1 MKFKDNLNCV
11 HCELNNWDYDK
22 DGLMYPIAYELTFK
36 FYGTDV
42 TAYITAE
49 ELQNDAE
56 GAFASIET
64 DGELLTS
71 FEEVFEDHDYFRDKV
86 REVCKE
92 CWEDNLNSND
102 YDYQGLKL

>member
-1 MKFKDNLNCV
+1 MKFKNNLNCV
-11 HCELNNWDYDK
+11 HCELNEWDYDK
-22 DGLMYPIAYELTFK
+22 NGLMYPVAYELTFK

-42 TAYITAE
+42 TAYIEAS

-56 GAFASIET
+56 GAFASVET

-71 FEEVFEDHDYFRDKV
+71 FEEVFEDHDYFKDKV

>member
-22 DGLMYPIAYELTFK
+22 DGLMYPVAYELTFK

-42 TAYITAE
+42 TAYIEAK

-56 GAFASIET
+56 GTFTSVET
-64 DGELLTS
+64 NGELLTS
-71 FEEVFEDHDYFRDKV
+71 FEEVFENHDYFKDKV
-86 REVCKE
+86 REICKK
-92 CWEDNLNSND
+92 CWENSLNSND

>member
-11 HCELNNWDYDK
+11 HCELKEWDYDK

-42 TAYITAE
+42 TACIEAS

-56 GAFASIET
+56 GTFASMET
-64 DGELLTS
+64 SGELLTS
-71 FEEVFEDHDYFRDKV
+71 FEEVFEDNDYFRDKV
-86 REVCKE
+86 REVCKRS
-92 CWEDNLNSND
+92 WEDSLNSND
-102 YDYQGLKL
+102 YDYKGLKL